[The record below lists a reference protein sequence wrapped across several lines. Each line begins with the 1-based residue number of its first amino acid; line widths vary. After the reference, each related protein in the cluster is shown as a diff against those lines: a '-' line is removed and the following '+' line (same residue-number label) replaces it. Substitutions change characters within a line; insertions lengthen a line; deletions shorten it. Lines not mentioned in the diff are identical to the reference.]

1 MSCGSLSQFSPNF
14 EQPMPTMATWSRMA
28 CGFIAAGAY
37 GPASG
42 AARGAGRTLPWKRR
56 PLREG
61 SREQLVDRR
70 LAVGPEEARARA
82 AEARLPDEGGILGA
96 PSLAAPAEPSVA
108 LLVEDVKRRVQDL
121 RVLAGHAGATGHGVV
136 RVDPAHDEDLLGV
149 VHLVPDRLQNFAE
162 ERGVGILPVH
172 ELAQVAEAHVAAP
185 QLGAREDAPTT
196 LAHGVVP
203 LEGEVD
209 LVDAVSL
216 RGGAEGRLR
225 ARRAAAEEN
234 AVLTPHAR
242 SSPGTFSPIARRWS
256 NGCATRR
263 RRARSSTSPSTTG
276 VASAPPRRPRASC
289 PLT

>member
-42 AARGAGRTLPWKRR
+42 AARGARRTLPWKRR
-56 PLREG
+56 RLREG
-61 SREQLVDRR
+61 SREQRVDRR

-121 RVLAGHAGATGHGVV
+121 RKLAGHAGATGHGVV

-149 VHLVPDRLQNFAE
+149 VHLVPDRLQHFAE
-162 ERGVGILPVH
+162 ERRVGILAVH

-209 LVDAVSL
+209 LVDAVAL
-216 RGGAEGRLR
+216 RGGAEGRFR

-234 AVLTPHAR
+234 AVLAPHVR
-242 SSPGTFSPIARRWS
+242 SSPGTFSPIARMWS
-256 NGCATRR
+256 NGCAT
-263 RRARSSTSPSTTG
+263 RSSTSPSTTG